1 MERFRSNKVAEL
13 RTEEEQ
19 LEAIKSWWK
28 DNGKSL
34 VIMIAIAVS
43 AVYGYKGWQNKQIT
57 NSENASL
64 MYQQLI
70 ASTVSNSQS
79 DTEKNF
85 ATSKHLAKTLK
96 SDFADTQYAKFAALL
111 MAKVAVNNQDLSL
124 AEQELD
130 WVLEQDPQPLVKA
143 IAQLRKAQIQNEN
156 KNYSQALSLLSSISV
171 ESLKGP
177 VAELEGD
184 IYLAQGDKEKA
195 RTAYQQAI
203 SNTATSN
210 DNAVITMKLNDLTT
224 EEG

>member
-1 MERFRSNKVAEL
+1 MAEL

-19 LEAIKSWWK
+19 LDAIKSWWK

-34 VIMIAIAVS
+34 VIMIAIAIS
-43 AVYGYKGWQNKQIT
+43 AVYGYKGWQNKQIA

-70 ASTVSNSQS
+70 SSTVSNAES

-96 SDFADTQYAKFAALL
+96 SDYADTQYAKFAALL

-130 WVLEQDPQPLVKA
+130 WVLGKDPQPLVKA
-143 IAQLRKAQIQNEN
+143 IAQMRKAQIQSE
-156 KNYSQALSLLSSISV
+156 KKEYAQALTLLSSVNV
-171 ESLKGP
+171 EALKGQ
-177 VAELEGD
+177 VSELQGD

-195 RTAYQQAI
+195 RTAYQQALS
-203 SNTATSN
+203 SNAGSN
-210 DNAVITMKLNDLTT
+210 DQAVITMKLNDLTT

>member
-1 MERFRSNKVAEL
+1 MAEL

-19 LEAIKSWWK
+19 LDAIKSWWK

-43 AVYGYKGWQNKQIT
+43 AVYGYKGWQNKQIA

-70 ASTVSNSQS
+70 SSTVSNAES

-96 SDFADTQYAKFAALL
+96 SDYADTQYAKFAALL

-130 WVLEQDPQPLVKA
+130 WVLGKDPQPLVKA
-143 IAQLRKAQIQNEN
+143 IAQMRKAQIQSE
-156 KNYSQALSLLSSISV
+156 KKEYAQALTLLSSVNV
-171 ESLKGP
+171 EALKGQ
-177 VAELEGD
+177 VSELQGD

-195 RTAYQQAI
+195 RTAYQQALS
-203 SNTATSN
+203 SNAGSN
-210 DNAVITMKLNDLTT
+210 DQAVITMKLNDLTT

>member
-1 MERFRSNKVAEL
+1 MAEL

-34 VIMIAIAVS
+34 VIMIAIAIS
-43 AVYGYKGWQNKQIT
+43 AVYGYKGWQNKQVT
-57 NSENASL
+57 NSESASL

-70 ASTVSNSQS
+70 TATVSNTQS

-96 SDFADTQYAKFAALL
+96 ADYADTQYAKFAALL
-111 MAKVAVNNQDLSL
+111 MAKVAVNNQDLNL

-130 WVLEQDPQPLVKA
+130 WVLGKDPQPLVKA
-143 IAQLRKAQIQNEN
+143 IAQMRKAQILNE
-156 KNYSQALSLLSSISV
+156 KSEYSEALSLLSTISV
-171 ESLKGP
+171 ESLKGQ
-177 VAELEGD
+177 VSELEGD
-184 IYLAQGDKEKA
+184 IFLAQGDKEKA
-195 RTAYQQAI
+195 RAAYQQALTI
-203 SNTATSN
+203 NAASN
-210 DNAVITMKLNDLTT
+210 DKAVITMKLNDLTT